1 MNILMVTLGFYPAV
15 AWGGPV
21 KIVHLI
27 SKELVKRGH
36 KVTICCT
43 NLLDKNSKIQRGTF
57 IRYIDGIK
65 VIYFNTINLPW
76 WPGTLGPVWSFDLT
90 KWSKAKVP
98 QYDVIH
104 LHGSRN
110 LINIPISRTARKAN
124 VPIVLQPH
132 GDLQII
138 VNSYMIKKLFDR
150 ILGDQEIEGISA
162 LIALQETERQD
173 ALNRGIPANTIEI
186 IHNGL
191 EKLNEE
197 DIPERGSFRSAYH
210 IPLDKPLVLFL
221 GRINKKKGVDML
233 VESFS
238 QMRAVDAHLAIVGP
252 DDGQMEQV
260 KRLILQ
266 NHLEDRVTVPG
277 LLSGKSVTSAYLDAD
292 LFVLPCRNDTFPTTV
307 LEACQAQLPMVV
319 TDGCECAYLID
330 KRVGDVVPF
339 DAVLFA
345 TAMQKLLSDK
355 SLYQQYKANCINLYE
370 ETFSLQAAVDK
381 LEALYVRVSSGP
393 KQ

>member
-1 MNILMVTLGFYPAV
+1 MVTLGFYPAA

-21 KIVHLI
+21 KIVHQI

-36 KVTICCT
+36 EVTVCCT
-43 NLLDKNSKIQRGTF
+43 NLLDKRSKIQPGTF
-57 IRYIDGIK
+57 SSYIDGIH
-65 VIYFNTINLPW
+65 VIYFKTVNLSW

-90 KWSKAKVP
+90 NWSKTEVP
-98 QYDVIH
+98 RYDVIH

-124 VPIVLQPH
+124 IPIVLQPH

-138 VNSYMIKKLFDR
+138 VNSYMIKRLYDQV
-150 ILGDQEIEGISA
+150 LGDQEIKGISA
-162 LIALQETERQD
+162 LIALQETEQQD
-173 ALNRGIPANTIEI
+173 ALNRGIPANAIEI

-191 EKLNEE
+191 ENLNE
-197 DIPERGSFRSAYH
+197 DDSPERGSFRSAYH
-210 IPLDKPLVLFL
+210 IPLDKPLLLFL
-221 GRINKKKGVDML
+221 GRINRKKGVDML
-233 VESFS
+233 VEAFS
-238 QMRAVDAHLAIVGP
+238 RMQAFDAHLAIVGP

-266 NHLEDRVTVPG
+266 YQLGDRVTVPG
-277 LLSGKSVTSAYLDAD
+277 LLTGKNVISAYLDAD

-319 TDGCECAYLID
+319 TEGCECAYLID

-345 TAMQKLLSDK
+345 NAMQKLLSDRPR
-355 SLYQQYKANCINLYE
+355 YQQYKANCINLYNE
-370 ETFSLQAAVDK
+370 SFSLQATVDK
-381 LEALYVRVSSGP
+381 LEALYARVSSGP
-393 KQ
+393 MKK